1 MIRAALSELNAL
13 VENRQ
18 DKIAPPATEP
28 GKTPVKDDASKE
40 GARSLQGKLETA
52 FTTDTPPRIF
62 HSGFDNAS
70 QQQAAAFHDLNNRL
84 ERMESAELAD
94 MRNAMR
100 EMCEAMSGLAL
111 ETERGTRQSEEKF
124 KAFTDSLE
132 AELAS
137 DRERLDA
144 IDAGNVKTRNDI
156 RQSLAQIEGRLA
168 AMDARG

>member
-18 DKIAPPATEP
+18 DKIATPATEP
-28 GKTPVKDDASKE
+28 AKTPVKDE
-40 GARSLQGKLETA
+40 GEGVRSLRGKLESA
-52 FTTDTPPRIF
+52 FPPSDVPPRIF
-62 HSGFDNAS
+62 HSGFDTAS
-70 QQQAAAFHDLNNRL
+70 QQQAAAFQDLNSRI

-94 MRNAMR
+94 MRNATR

-111 ETERGTRQSEEKF
+111 VTERGRRWNEERF
-124 KAFTDSLE
+124 KAFTASLE

-144 IDAGNVKTRNDI
+144 IDAGNGKPRNDI
-156 RQSLAQIEGRLA
+156 RQSLVQIEA
-168 AMDARG
+168 